1 MQISLK
7 WVNEIINIQNINLDY
22 LIEKLTLAGFEVEEI
37 IEVEENSKKTIT
49 LEISSTANR
58 SDSLSINGI
67 SREMST
73 ILDKPY
79 KFSKYLEQ
87 TSNWENKF
95 SNYFVSS
102 IKQTE
107 TSIFLAVTVENLTHT
122 NPPIWLTNKLK
133 TCGIIPQ
140 NNLLDYKSFIL
151 LETGYPMEF
160 YDLYQ
165 IQSKVN
171 SMEFDLTLTNKIKNQ
186 KFIGTN
192 NIEYNLTNSTLLLK
206 ANNEVISIAGLI
218 PEIHFTST
226 NETKTLLIEAA
237 VFNSSFIRKQSRN
250 LGLRTDRS
258 ARYEKSIK
266 NTDLFNALYRL
277 LRLLKISN
285 PNLICK
291 LTTFSE
297 ILEEKPKIIKLSYNL
312 INEIL
317 GPIKGSDNTSV
328 NYISPILIGK
338 YLNRLKFS
346 YQFKKSEL
354 SWDVKIPYFRSEDIN
369 RPIDL
374 IEEIGRLHGFNQFL
388 TRLPKIQRIGVEDPS
403 YKTRKKLSN
412 YFLNLGFNELIHYS
426 LVGNQDLSQ
435 MPLKLINPL
444 LMDSSNL
451 RTSLLPSLIKTVKE
465 NLNQGNSYFDGF
477 EYGHT
482 YFYDTK
488 KGFYEKELISGIF
501 GGSKIKNNWS
511 ESGNSLNWFRA
522 KGKIDGILKQL
533 KIVTRWQLSSD
544 PNYTNLLHP
553 YRSAE
558 LYLPDDKRIGLFGQI
573 NPILA
578 AKLNISSELH
588 LFEFDFDLIK
598 NVLQTNKITIYK
610 EYSLYPKIVK
620 DLSFVI
626 HRNIAFSEIRRVLLK
641 NGTRFLNEIKFL
653 DEYRS
658 ESLLPDHIS
667 LCLQLIFQ
675 SQEKTLENKLIENIV
690 KNLEFVLTSH
700 FNAELRS

>member
-37 IEVEENSKKTIT
+37 IEIEANNKKTIT
-49 LEISSTANR
+49 LDLSSTANR

-79 KFSKYLEQ
+79 KLSKYLKQ
-87 TSNWENKF
+87 NSNWEEKF
-95 SNYFVSS
+95 SKHFVSS
-102 IKQTE
+102 ITESE
-107 TSIFLAVTVENLTHT
+107 TSIFLAVTVENLKNT

-140 NNLLDYKSFIL
+140 NNLFDYKSFIL

-160 YDLYQ
+160 YDLDQ
-165 IQSKVN
+165 IHSKLN
-171 SMEFDLTLTNKIKNQ
+171 STEFNLTLTNKVKNQ
-186 KFIGTN
+186 KFIGNN
-192 NIEYNLTNSTLLLK
+192 NIEYNLRNSTLLVK
-206 ANNEVISIAGLI
+206 ANNEIISIAGLI
-218 PEIHFTST
+218 PEIQVTP
-226 NETKTLLIEAA
+226 TKNTTALLVEGA

-266 NTDLFNALYRL
+266 NTELFDAFYRL
-277 LRLLKISN
+277 LRLLKSSN

-291 LTTFSE
+291 LKTISD
-297 ILEEKPKIIKLSYNL
+297 ILEEKPKLINLSYNL

-317 GPIKGSDNTSV
+317 GPIKGSDKISL
-328 NYISPILIGK
+328 NYISPILISK
-338 YLNRLKFS
+338 YLNRLKFTA
-346 YQFKKSEL
+346 QFKKSDL
-354 SWDVKIPYFRSEDIN
+354 SWDIKIPYFRSDDIT

-374 IEEIGRLHGFNQFL
+374 IEEIGRLHGFNNFL
-388 TRLPKIQRIGVEDPS
+388 TRLPKIQQIGSEDPS
-403 YKTRKKLSN
+403 YKARKKLSS
-412 YFLNLGFNELIHYS
+412 YFLNFGFNELIHYS
-426 LVGNQDLSQ
+426 LVGNHDSNRTAI
-435 MPLKLINPL
+435 KLINPL

-451 RTSLLPSLIKTVKE
+451 RTTLLPSLIKAIKE
-465 NLNQGNSYFDGF
+465 NLNQGNYYFDGF

-482 YFYDTK
+482 YFYDKTL
-488 KGFYEKELISGIF
+488 GFYEKELISGVF
-501 GGSKIKNNWS
+501 GGRKIKNNWS
-511 ESGNSLNWFRA
+511 ESGNYLNWFRA
-522 KGKIDGILKQL
+522 KGKIEGVIKQL
-533 KIVTRWQLSSD
+533 KMSSIWKLSSD
-544 PNYTNLLHP
+544 PHYSSILHP

-558 LYLPDDKRIGLFGQI
+558 LYLPDNRKLGIFGQI

-578 AKLNISSELH
+578 TKLNVSSELY
-588 LFEFDFDLIK
+588 LFELDFDLIK
-598 NVLQTNKITIYK
+598 NQLQTNKITIYK
-610 EYSLYPKIVK
+610 EYSLYPKIIK

-626 HRNIAFSEIRRVLLK
+626 HRNISFSEIRKLLLK
-641 NGTRFLNEIKFL
+641 NGTKFLNEIKFL

-658 ESLLPDHIS
+658 DSLPPNHIS

-675 SQEKTLENKLIENIV
+675 SQEKTLENKIIENII
-690 KNLEFVLTSH
+690 KNLESVLITH
-700 FNAELRS
+700 FKAELRS

>member
-37 IEVEENSKKTIT
+37 IEVEENGKKIIT

-87 TSNWENKF
+87 TSNWEDKF

-186 KFIGTN
+186 KFIGSN
-192 NIEYNLTNSTLLLK
+192 NIEYNLTNSSLLLK

-218 PEIHFTST
+218 PEMQFTST

-266 NTDLFNALYRL
+266 NTELFNALYRL

-317 GPIKGSDNTSV
+317 GPIKGSDNTAV

-346 YQFKKSEL
+346 YQFKKSDL

-388 TRLPKIQRIGVEDPS
+388 TRLPKIQRIGLEDPS
-403 YKTRKKLSN
+403 YKTRKKLSS

-426 LVGNQDLSQ
+426 LVGNQDLPQ

-451 RTSLLPSLIKTVKE
+451 RTSLLPSLIKTIKE

-488 KGFYEKELISGIF
+488 KGFYEKEIISGIF
-501 GGSKIKNNWS
+501 GGNKIKNNWS

-533 KIVTRWQLSSD
+533 KIVTRWKLSSD

-558 LYLPDDKRIGLFGQI
+558 LYLPDEKRIGLFGQI

-641 NGTRFLNEIKFL
+641 NGTRFLNDIKFL

-658 ESLLPDHIS
+658 ESLMPDHIS

-700 FNAELRS
+700 FNAELRC

>member
-37 IEVEENSKKTIT
+37 IEVEENGKKIIT

-87 TSNWENKF
+87 TSNWEDKF
-95 SNYFVSS
+95 SNYFVSY

-107 TSIFLAVTVENLTHT
+107 TSIFLAVTVENLTNT

-160 YDLYQ
+160 YDLYK

-192 NIEYNLTNSTLLLK
+192 NIEYNLTNSSLLLK

-218 PEIHFTST
+218 PEMQFTST

-317 GPIKGSDNTSV
+317 GPIKGSDNTAV

-346 YQFKKSEL
+346 YQFKKSDL

-388 TRLPKIQRIGVEDPS
+388 TRLPKIQRIGLEDPS
-403 YKTRKKLSN
+403 YKTRKKLSS
-412 YFLNLGFNELIHYS
+412 YLLNLGFNELIHYS
-426 LVGNQDLSQ
+426 LVGNQDLPQ

-451 RTSLLPSLIKTVKE
+451 RTSLLPSLIKTIKE
-465 NLNQGNSYFDGF
+465 NLNQGNSYLDGF

-488 KGFYEKELISGIF
+488 KGFYEKEIISGIF
-501 GGSKIKNNWS
+501 GGNKIKNNWS

-533 KIVTRWQLSSD
+533 KIVTRWELSSD

-641 NGTRFLNEIKFL
+641 NGTRFLNDIKFL

-658 ESLLPDHIS
+658 ESLMPDHIS

-700 FNAELRS
+700 FNAELRC

>member
-37 IEVEENSKKTIT
+37 IEVEENGKKIIT

-87 TSNWENKF
+87 TSNWEDKF

-186 KFIGTN
+186 KFIGSN
-192 NIEYNLTNSTLLLK
+192 NIEYNLTNSSLLLK

-218 PEIHFTST
+218 PEMQFTST

-266 NTDLFNALYRL
+266 NTELFNALYRL

-317 GPIKGSDNTSV
+317 GPIKGSDNTAV

-346 YQFKKSEL
+346 YQFKKSDL

-388 TRLPKIQRIGVEDPS
+388 TRLPKIQRIGLEDPS
-403 YKTRKKLSN
+403 YKTRKKLSS

-426 LVGNQDLSQ
+426 LVGNQDLPQ

-451 RTSLLPSLIKTVKE
+451 RTSLLPSLIKTIKE

-488 KGFYEKELISGIF
+488 KGFYEKEIISGIF
-501 GGSKIKNNWS
+501 GGNKIKNNWS

-533 KIVTRWQLSSD
+533 KIVTRWKLSSD

-558 LYLPDDKRIGLFGQI
+558 LYLPDEKRIGLFGQI

-641 NGTRFLNEIKFL
+641 NGTRFLNDIKFL

-658 ESLLPDHIS
+658 ESLMPDHIS

-675 SQEKTLENKLIENIV
+675 SQEKNLENKLIENIV

-700 FNAELRS
+700 FNAELRC

>member
-87 TSNWENKF
+87 TSNWEKKF

-107 TSIFLAVTVENLTHT
+107 TSIFLAVTVENLTNT

-354 SWDVKIPYFRSEDIN
+354 SWYVKIPYFRSEDIN

-388 TRLPKIQRIGVEDPS
+388 TRLPKIQRIGLEDPS

-426 LVGNQDLSQ
+426 LVGNQDLPQ

-444 LMDSSNL
+444 LMDSSHL
-451 RTSLLPSLIKTVKE
+451 RTSLLPSLIKTIKE

-488 KGFYEKELISGIF
+488 KGFYEKEIISGIF
-501 GGSKIKNNWS
+501 GGTKIKNNWS

-533 KIVTRWQLSSD
+533 KIVTRWKLSSD

-578 AKLNISSELH
+578 AKFNISSELH

-641 NGTRFLNEIKFL
+641 NGTRFLNDIKFL

>member
-37 IEVEENSKKTIT
+37 IEFEENSKKTIT

-87 TSNWENKF
+87 TSNWEDKF

-107 TSIFLAVTVENLTHT
+107 TSIFLAVTVENLTNT

-171 SMEFDLTLTNKIKNQ
+171 SVEFDLTLTNKIKNK

-218 PEIHFTST
+218 PEIQFTST

-291 LTTFSE
+291 LTTFSD

-317 GPIKGSDNTSV
+317 GPIKGSYNTSV

-346 YQFKKSEL
+346 YQFKKSDL

-388 TRLPKIQRIGVEDPS
+388 TRLPKIQRIGLEDPS
-403 YKTRKKLSN
+403 YKTRKKLSS

-426 LVGNQDLSQ
+426 LVGNQDLPQ

-451 RTSLLPSLIKTVKE
+451 RTSLLPSLIKTIKE

-488 KGFYEKELISGIF
+488 KGFYEKEIISGIF

-511 ESGNSLNWFRA
+511 ESGNALNWFRA

-533 KIVTRWQLSSD
+533 KIVTRWKLSSD
-544 PNYTNLLHP
+544 LNYTNLLHP

-588 LFEFDFDLIK
+588 LFELDFDLIK

-641 NGTRFLNEIKFL
+641 NGTRFLNDIKFL

-690 KNLEFVLTSH
+690 KNLEFVLITH

>member
-87 TSNWENKF
+87 TSNWEKKF

-107 TSIFLAVTVENLTHT
+107 TSIFLAVTVENLTNT

-206 ANNEVISIAGLI
+206 ANTEVISIAGLI

-297 ILEEKPKIIKLSYNL
+297 VLEEKPKIIKLSYNL

-354 SWDVKIPYFRSEDIN
+354 SWYVKIPYFRSEDIN

-388 TRLPKIQRIGVEDPS
+388 TRLPKIQRIGLEDPS

-426 LVGNQDLSQ
+426 LIGNQDLPQ

-444 LMDSSNL
+444 LMDSSHL
-451 RTSLLPSLIKTVKE
+451 RTSLLPSLIKTIKE

-488 KGFYEKELISGIF
+488 KGFYEKEIISGIF

-533 KIVTRWQLSSD
+533 KIVTRWKLSSD

-578 AKLNISSELH
+578 AKFNISSELH

-641 NGTRFLNEIKFL
+641 NGTRFLNDIKFL

>member
-87 TSNWENKF
+87 TSNWEDKF

-107 TSIFLAVTVENLTHT
+107 TSIFLAVTVENLTNT

-218 PEIHFTST
+218 PEIQFSST

-346 YQFKKSEL
+346 YQFKKSDL

-388 TRLPKIQRIGVEDPS
+388 TRLPKIQRIGLEDPS
-403 YKTRKKLSN
+403 YKTRKKLSS

-426 LVGNQDLSQ
+426 LVGNQDLPQ

-451 RTSLLPSLIKTVKE
+451 RTSLLPSLIKTIKE

-477 EYGHT
+477 EYGHI

-488 KGFYEKELISGIF
+488 KGFYEKEIISGIF
-501 GGSKIKNNWS
+501 GANKIKNNWS

-533 KIVTRWQLSSD
+533 KIVTRWKLSLD

-610 EYSLYPKIVK
+610 EYPLYPKIVK

-641 NGTRFLNEIKFL
+641 NGTRFLNDIKFL

-658 ESLLPDHIS
+658 ESVLPDHIS

>member
-37 IEVEENSKKTIT
+37 IEIEENSKKTIT

-107 TSIFLAVTVENLTHT
+107 TSIFLAVTVENLMNT

-218 PEIHFTST
+218 PEIQFTST

-388 TRLPKIQRIGVEDPS
+388 TRLPKIQRIGLEDPS

-426 LVGNQDLSQ
+426 LVGNQDLPQ

-444 LMDSSNL
+444 LIDSSNL
-451 RTSLLPSLIKTVKE
+451 RTSLLPSLIKTIKE

-488 KGFYEKELISGIF
+488 KGFYEKEIISGIF

-511 ESGNSLNWFRA
+511 ESGNSLNWFKA

-533 KIVTRWQLSSD
+533 KIVTRWKLSSD

-558 LYLPDDKRIGLFGQI
+558 LYLPDNKRIGLFGQI

-626 HRNIAFSEIRRVLLK
+626 HQNIAFSEIRRVLLK
-641 NGTRFLNEIKFL
+641 NGTRFLNDIKFL

-658 ESLLPDHIS
+658 EALLPDHIS

>member
-7 WVNEIINIQNINLDY
+7 WVNEIINIQNINLNY

-37 IEVEENSKKTIT
+37 IEVEENGKKIIT

-87 TSNWENKF
+87 TSNWEDKF

-186 KFIGTN
+186 KFIGSN
-192 NIEYNLTNSTLLLK
+192 NIEYNLTNSSLLLK

-218 PEIHFTST
+218 PEMQFTST

-266 NTDLFNALYRL
+266 NTELFNALYRL

-317 GPIKGSDNTSV
+317 GPIKGSDNTAV

-346 YQFKKSEL
+346 YQFKKSDL

-388 TRLPKIQRIGVEDPS
+388 TRLPKIQRIGLEDPS
-403 YKTRKKLSN
+403 YKTRKKLSS

-426 LVGNQDLSQ
+426 LVGNQDLPQ

-451 RTSLLPSLIKTVKE
+451 RTSLLPSLIKTIKE

-488 KGFYEKELISGIF
+488 KGFYEKEIISGIF
-501 GGSKIKNNWS
+501 GGNKIKNNWS

-533 KIVTRWQLSSD
+533 KIVTRWKLSSD

-558 LYLPDDKRIGLFGQI
+558 LYLPDEKRIGLFGQI

-641 NGTRFLNEIKFL
+641 NGTRFLNDIKFL

-658 ESLLPDHIS
+658 ESLMPDHIS

-700 FNAELRS
+700 FNAELRC

>member
-7 WVNEIINIQNINLDY
+7 WVNEVINIQNINLDY

-37 IEVEENSKKTIT
+37 IEVEENNKKAIT
-49 LEISSTANR
+49 LDISSTANR

-79 KFSKYLEQ
+79 KFSKYIKQ
-87 TSNWENKF
+87 NSNWKEKF
-95 SNYFVSS
+95 SKHFVLS
-102 IKQTE
+102 ITQVE
-107 TSIFLAVTVENLTHT
+107 TSIFLAVTVENLKNT

-133 TCGIIPQ
+133 TSGIIPQ

-160 YDLYQ
+160 YDLNQ

-171 SMEFDLTLTNKIKNQ
+171 STEFDLTLTNKVKNQ
-186 KFIGTN
+186 KFIGNN
-192 NIEYNLTNSTLLLK
+192 NIEYNLINSTLVVK
-206 ANNEVISIAGLI
+206 ANNEIISIAGLI
-218 PEIHFTST
+218 PEIQVTP
-226 NETKTLLIEAA
+226 TKNTTALLIEGA

-266 NTDLFNALYRL
+266 NTDLFDAFYRL

-291 LTTFSE
+291 LKTFSE
-297 ILEEKPKIIKLSYNL
+297 ILEEKPKIINLSYNL

-317 GPIKGSDNTSV
+317 GPIKGSDEISL
-328 NYISPILIGK
+328 NYISPILISK
-338 YLNRLKFS
+338 YLSRLKFTA
-346 YQFKKSEL
+346 QFKKSDL
-354 SWDVKIPYFRSEDIN
+354 SWDVKIPYFRSQDIT

-374 IEEIGRLHGFNQFL
+374 IEEIGRLHGFNNFL
-388 TRLPKIQRIGVEDPS
+388 TRLPKIQRIGLEDPS
-403 YKTRKKLSN
+403 YKARKKLSS
-412 YFLNLGFNELIHYS
+412 YFLALGFNELIHYS
-426 LVGNQDLSQ
+426 LVGNHDSNRTAI
-435 MPLKLINPL
+435 KLINPL
-444 LMDSSNL
+444 LIDSSNL
-451 RTSLLPSLIKTVKE
+451 RTTLLPSLIKAIKE
-465 NLNQGNSYFDGF
+465 NLNQGNYYFDGF

-482 YFYDTK
+482 YFYDKTI
-488 KGFYEKELISGIF
+488 GFYEKELISGVF
-501 GGSKIKNNWS
+501 GGKKIKNNWS

-522 KGKIDGILKQL
+522 KGKIEGIIKQL
-533 KIVTRWQLSSD
+533 KISSIWKLSSD
-544 PNYTNLLHP
+544 QHYSSILHP

-558 LYLPDDKRIGLFGQI
+558 LYLPDNKRLGIFGQI

-578 AKLNISSELH
+578 TKLNISSELY

-598 NVLQTNKITIYK
+598 NQLQTSKINVYK
-610 EYSLYPKIVK
+610 EYSLYPKIIK

-626 HRNIAFSEIRRVLLK
+626 HRNISFSEIRKVLLK
-641 NGTRFLNEIKFL
+641 NGTKFLNEIKFL
-653 DEYRS
+653 DEYKS
-658 ESLLPDHIS
+658 ESLPPNHIS

-675 SQEKTLENKLIENIV
+675 SQEKTLENKIIENII
-690 KNLEFVLTSH
+690 KNLESVLITH
-700 FNAELRS
+700 FKAELRS

>member
-488 KGFYEKELISGIF
+488 KGFYEKEIISGIF

>member
-37 IEVEENSKKTIT
+37 IEVEEDNKKTIT
-49 LEISSTANR
+49 LDISSTANR

-87 TSNWENKF
+87 NSNWEKKF
-95 SNYFVSS
+95 SKYLVSS
-102 IKQTE
+102 LEQIE
-107 TSIFLAVTVENLTHT
+107 TLAFLAVSVENLTNT

-133 TCGIIPQ
+133 TCGIVPQ
-140 NNLLDYKSFIL
+140 NNLLDYKTFIL

-160 YDLYQ
+160 YDLHK

-171 SMEFDLTLTNKIKNQ
+171 SIEFDLTLTTNRHNQ
-186 KFIGTN
+186 EFIANN
-192 NIEYNLTNSTLLLK
+192 NIEYNLRDSTLLVQ
-206 ANNEVISIAGLI
+206 ANNEVLSIAGLI
-218 PEIHFTST
+218 PEINVTST
-226 NETKTLLIEAA
+226 KHTTALLIEAA
-237 VFNSSFIRKQSRN
+237 VFNAGFIRKQSRH

-266 NTDLFNALYRL
+266 NTELFNALYRL
-277 LRLLKISN
+277 LRLLKVSN

-291 LTTFSE
+291 LKTFSD
-297 ILEEKPKIIKLSYNL
+297 IVEEKPKMIKLSYNL

-317 GPIKGSDNTSV
+317 GPIKGGDKTSL
-328 NYISPILIGK
+328 NYINPILISK
-338 YLNRLKFS
+338 YLNRLKFPTE
-346 YQFKKSEL
+346 FKKSDL
-354 SWDVKIPYFRSEDIN
+354 IWNVKIPYFRNEDIT

-388 TRLPKIQRIGVEDPS
+388 TRLPKIERIGFQDAS
-403 YKTRKKLSN
+403 YRTRKKLSS

-426 LVGNQDLSQ
+426 LVGNQDLNQ
-435 MPLKLINPL
+435 LPVKLINPL
-444 LMDSSNL
+444 LIDASNL
-451 RTSLLPSLIKTVKE
+451 RTTLLYSLIKTIKE
-465 NLNQGNSYFDGF
+465 NINQGNSYFDGF

-482 YFYDTK
+482 YFYEKTL
-488 KGFYEKELISGIF
+488 GFYEKEMISGIF
-501 GGSKIKNNWS
+501 GGNKIKNNWS

-522 KGKIDGILKQL
+522 KGKIDGIFKQL
-533 KIVTRWQLSSD
+533 KIFTSWKLSLDSE
-544 PNYTNLLHP
+544 YSILLHP

-558 LYLPDDKRIGLFGQI
+558 LYVSDEKRLGIFGQI

-578 AKLNISSELH
+578 AKLNISSELY

-598 NVLQTNKITIYK
+598 NQLQTNKITIYK
-610 EYSLYPKIVK
+610 EYCVYPKIIK
-620 DLSFVI
+620 DLSFII
-626 HRNIAFSEIRRVLLK
+626 HRNIAFSEIRKILFK
-641 NGTRFLNEIKFL
+641 NGTKFLNDIKFL

-658 ESLLPDHIS
+658 ESLPPNHIS

-690 KNLEFVLTSH
+690 KNLKLVLTNH
-700 FNAELRS
+700 FKAEIRS